1 MPQYA
6 QYATTVIGAHSV
18 PDFFTEFG
26 ARIRA
31 MLDRQ

>member
-6 QYATTVIGAHSV
+6 KYATTMISAHSV
-18 PDFFTEFG
+18 PDFFTALG

-31 MLDRQ
+31 VLDRQ